1 MRPLRRAVLPA
12 AVLAGLLALAGCSS
26 SSAPE
31 DGRAPASTAAIALP
45 AVVLAVTTP
54 GAEPRTVLR
63 RTAGSATTQLVALG
77 TTSQVLQMVGTNP
90 QQDLSTPDL
99 TLPLTA
105 TLGQDGAVALSLGT
119 PTASAPILTSALAAA
134 VGSSAG
140 LTVQPSG
147 SVEELRITPAGG
159 LDDSARAAIE
169 QALRQAV
176 QLAPVLPS
184 EPVGV
189 GAVWTTTVV
198 VDSLGLQIDQVTTT
212 TLTAVHGSTLT
223 LTQTFTQTPETST
236 WTLPNEGGT
245 LNVDAYPVTGTGTL
259 TVDTTKPLPIAGSV
273 TLGGGQVFSDPGSG
287 LQLRQNVRSSVTWTS

>member
-26 SSAPE
+26 SSAPSA
-31 DGRAPASTAAIALP
+31 GAPASTAAIAQP
-45 AVVLAVTTP
+45 AVVVAVTNP

-63 RTAGSATTQLVALG
+63 RTAGSGTTQLVQLT
-77 TTSQVLQMVGTNP
+77 TTSQVLQIVGTNP

-105 TLGQDGAVALSLGT
+105 TLGQDGAVALSLGA

-134 VGSSAG
+134 VGSGAG

-147 SVEELRITPAGG
+147 SVDELRITPASK

-184 EPVGV
+184 DPVGV
-189 GAVWTTTVV
+189 GAVWTATTV

-212 TLTAVHGSTLT
+212 TLTAVQGSRLT

-245 LNVDAYPVTGTGTL
+245 LNVDAYPVTGNGTL
-259 TVDTTKPLPIAGSV
+259 TVDTTTPLPIAGSA